1 MKCRIV
7 KIERLSGSASSI
19 YTIFIDDAEYSLFDI
34 FIKDNNTLFKS
45 ELNDIVKR
53 LRSIGSFTGAREQF
67 FKLNEGN
74 PGDGV
79 CALYDDPEKKLR
91 LYCIRYGTTA
101 IILGGGG
108 AKPKN
113 IRKFQE
119 NEKLIEEN
127 YLLRDLSEEITRRI
141 KSKDIQWSF
150 ESNDLTG
157 TLEFNTDEE

>member
-1 MKCRIV
+1 MKCRID
-7 KIERLSGSASSI
+7 KIEKLSGSASVI
-19 YTIFIDDAEYSLFDI
+19 YTVFIDDAEYSLFDT

-53 LRSIGSFTGAREQF
+53 LISIGSITGAREQF

-113 IRKFQE
+113 IRKLQE
-119 NEKLIEEN
+119 NEKLREEN
-127 YLLRDLSEEITRRI
+127 YLLRDLSEEITGRI
-141 KSKDIQWSF
+141 KNMDIQWSF
-150 ESNDLTG
+150 ESNDLIG